1 MVRIGIIAS
10 RFGEAGTIDQAR
22 LVRHIQRLKDRGG
35 SVDCKFDPTQWELE
49 RSLADGDVDL
59 YLPLTMHSF
68 ESCDGETRRREYVI
82 QATLERHN
90 ARFVGSSGLV
100 QLLVR
105 DKAVVTRQSGIGF
118 ETKVLSRH
126 RIEHGLEPNWYGEF
140 AAPRVIVKPNDMTS
154 SIGIDADCVVELEDA
169 ADRALRLLREHPL
182 VENVL
187 IQPYFEQAREFTV
200 SVLGNVP
207 RPYSSVLEL
216 RSRHPAGRHE
226 LFTRNGKLIRPED
239 RDVQFVECD
248 DPDMRH
254 ALIFHSVRL
263 FDWFNMKDYARF
275 DYIYTDKPHLIDVNA
290 MPVLGRSFGL
300 ELARRF
306 EIDLDDLPTLVLSV
320 AARRYTAS
328 GRPTPVPESLL
339 NGISRITDEIA
350 GAALPVDAV
359 PESTIPSPF
368 QPLTQKFTMVDRVG
382 AETDV
387 LFFLKALVHLIK
399 PRFVLE
405 TGTYRGA
412 TAAAIGEAL
421 RATGAGRMVTL
432 ECDPHYAANS
442 RINLAGL
449 PVEVV
454 TASSLEYV
462 PDGPIDL
469 LFLDSTRPARV
480 HEFRRFKHL
489 LSSEAL
495 IVWHDSAPEHSVVHR
510 DIEDLVSAGD
520 LHAILLPSPRGL
532 TISKVRKPGRL

>member
-1 MVRIGIIAS
+1 MVRIAIIAS

-22 LVRHIQRLKDRGG
+22 LASQIQRLKDRGCA
-35 SVDCKFDPTQWELE
+35 VDCKFDPTQWELE
-49 RSLADGDVDL
+49 KSLADGDVDL
-59 YLPLTMHSF
+59 YLPLTMYAF
-68 ESCDGETRRREYVI
+68 ESHDGEPRRREYVI
-82 QATLERHN
+82 QATFERHDV
-90 ARFVGSSGLV
+90 RFVGSSALV

-118 ETKVLSRH
+118 ETKVLSRN
-126 RIEHGLEPNWYGEF
+126 RLEHGLEPHWYGEF
-140 AAPRVIVKPNDMTS
+140 AAKRVIVKPNDMTS

-169 ADRALRLLREHPL
+169 ADRALRLLHEHPL

-187 IQPYFEQAREFTV
+187 IQPYFERAREFTV
-200 SVLGNVP
+200 SLLGNVP
-207 RPYSSVLEL
+207 RPHASVLEL
-216 RSRHPAGRHE
+216 RSRHPAGLHE
-226 LFTRNGKLIRPED
+226 LFTRNEKLIQPED
-239 RDVQFVECD
+239 RDIQFAECD
-248 DPDMRH
+248 DPDIRH

-275 DYIYTDKPHLIDVNA
+275 DYIYTDQPHLIDVNA

-306 EIDLDDLPTLVLSV
+306 QIDLDDLAPLVLSA

-328 GRPTPVPESLL
+328 GRPTPMPPSLL
-339 NGISRITDEIA
+339 SGITKITDEINA
-350 GAALPVDAV
+350 TLPVDAV
-359 PESTIPSPF
+359 PESTVPSHF

-399 PRFVLE
+399 PQFVLE

-421 RATGAGRMVTL
+421 RAIGAGRMVTL
-432 ECDPHYAANS
+432 ECDPHYARNA
-442 RINLAGL
+442 RANLAGL

-454 TASSLEYV
+454 TASSLDYL

-480 HEFRRFKHL
+480 HEFRRFRHL

-495 IVWHDSAPEHSVVHR
+495 IVWHDSAPEHTVVNR
-510 DIEDLVSAGD
+510 DITDLVSTGD
-520 LHAILLPSPRGL
+520 LHAVLLPSPRGL
-532 TISKVRKPGRL
+532 TISKVRTLGRL

>member
-1 MVRIGIIAS
+1 MVRITVIAS
-10 RFGEAGTIDQAR
+10 RFSEAGTIDQAR
-22 LVRHIQRLKDRGG
+22 LVQHIQRLKDRGG
-35 SVDCKFDPTQWELE
+35 VVDCVYDPTQWELE
-49 RSLADGDVDL
+49 KSLADGDSDL

-68 ESCDGETRRREYVI
+68 ESRDGATRRREYVI

-118 ETKVLSRH
+118 ETKILSRR
-126 RIEHGLEPNWYGEF
+126 RIEHGLEPNWYGDF

-154 SIGIDADCVVELEDA
+154 SIGIDADCVVELENA
-169 ADRALRLLREHPL
+169 GDRALRLLREHPL
-182 VENVL
+182 VEDVV
-187 IQPYFEQAREFTV
+187 IQPYFERAREFTV

-207 RPYSSVLEL
+207 RPYASVLEL
-216 RSRHPAGRHE
+216 RSRHPAGHHE

-248 DPDMRH
+248 DPDIRH
-254 ALIFHSVRL
+254 ALIFHSLRL

-275 DYIYTDKPHLIDVNA
+275 DYIYADKPHLIDVNA

-306 EIDLDDLPTLVLSV
+306 EIDLDDLPPLVLSIAV
-320 AARRYTAS
+320 RRYSAS
-328 GRPTPVPESLL
+328 GRPTPVPESLFS
-339 NGISRITDEIA
+339 GISKIADEIA

-421 RATGAGRMVTL
+421 RAIGGRMVTL

-442 RINLAGL
+442 RRNLAGL

-454 TASSLEYV
+454 TASSLDYV

-480 HEFRRFKHL
+480 HEFRRFRHL
-489 LSSEAL
+489 LSNEAL
-495 IVWHDSAPEHSVVHR
+495 IVWHDSAPEHTVVYG
-510 DIEDLVSAGD
+510 DIDALVCAGD
-520 LHAILLPSPRGL
+520 LHAVLLPSPRGL
-532 TISKVRKPGRL
+532 TISKVRKPGQL

>member
-1 MVRIGIIAS
+1 MIRIGVIAS
-10 RFGEAGTIDQAR
+10 RFAEAGTIDNAR
-22 LVRHIQRLKDRGG
+22 LVRHIQRLNDRGV
-35 SVDCKFDPTQWELE
+35 SVRCEFDPTQWELE
-49 RSLADGDVDL
+49 RSLAEREVDL

-68 ESCDGETRRREYVI
+68 ECRDGETSRRDYVI
-82 QATLERHN
+82 QTTLERHD

-118 ETKVLSRH
+118 ETKVLSRRH
-126 RIEHGLEPNWYGEF
+126 LEHGVEPTWYGEF

-154 SIGIDADCVVELEDA
+154 SIGVDTDCVVDLKDA
-169 ADRALRLLREHPL
+169 AARALRLLREHPMVEDVL
-182 VENVL
+182 V
-187 IQPYFEQAREFTV
+187 QPYFEQAREFTV

-207 RPYSSVLEL
+207 RPYTSVLEL

-248 DPDMRH
+248 DPDIRH
-254 ALIFHSVRL
+254 ALMFHSIRL

-275 DYIYTDKPHLIDVNA
+275 DYIYTDKPYLIDVNA

-300 ELARRF
+300 ELAGRF
-306 EIDLDDLPTLVLSV
+306 GIDLDDLVPLVLSV

-328 GRPTPVPESLL
+328 GRPTSVPDTLL
-339 NGISRITDEIA
+339 SGISGIAEDITKA
-350 GAALPVDAV
+350 PLPVDAV

-399 PRFVLE
+399 PKFVLE

-421 RATGAGRMVTL
+421 RATGNGRMVTL
-432 ECDPHYAANS
+432 ECDPHYAAHSKANLS
-442 RINLAGL
+442 RL
-449 PVEVV
+449 PVEVI
-454 TASSLEYV
+454 TTSSLDYV

-469 LFLDSTRPARV
+469 LFLDSSRPARV
-480 HEFRRFKHL
+480 HEFRRFRHS

-495 IVWHDSAPEHSVVHR
+495 IVWHDSAPEHTVVHR
-510 DIEDLVSAGD
+510 DIEDLVSAGV
-520 LHAILLPSPRGL
+520 LHAVLLPSPRGL
-532 TISKVRKPGRL
+532 TVAKVRKPSGL

>member
-1 MVRIGIIAS
+1 MVRIGVIAS
-10 RFGEAGTIDQAR
+10 RFAEAGTIDQAR
-22 LVRHIQRLKDRGG
+22 LVRHIQRLKDRGV
-35 SVDCKFDPTQWELE
+35 SVVCEFDPTQWELE
-49 RSLADGDVDL
+49 KSLANGDVDL

-68 ESCDGETRRREYVI
+68 ERHDGETRRREYVI

-90 ARFVGSSGLV
+90 ARFVGSSALV

-118 ETKVLSRH
+118 ETKVLSRR
-126 RIEHGLEPNWYGEF
+126 RIEHGIEPNWYGEF

-154 SIGIDADCVVELEDA
+154 SIGIDADCVVDLEDA
-169 ADRALRLLREHPL
+169 ADRASRLVREHPL

-187 IQPYFEQAREFTV
+187 VQPYFEQAREFTV
-200 SVLGNVP
+200 SILGNVP
-207 RPYSSVLEL
+207 RPNASVLEL

-226 LFTRNGKLIRPED
+226 LFTRNGKLIQPED
-239 RDVQFVECD
+239 RDVQFAECD
-248 DPDMRH
+248 DPDIRH
-254 ALIFHSVRL
+254 ALVFHSVRL

-275 DYIYTDKPHLIDVNA
+275 DYIYTDRPHLIDVNA

-300 ELARRF
+300 ELVRRF
-306 EIDLDDLPTLVLSV
+306 GVDLDDLAPLVLSV

-328 GRPTPVPESLL
+328 GRPTPVPDTLL
-339 NGISRITDEIA
+339 NGISGIADEIA
-350 GAALPVDAV
+350 GAALPVDAL

-368 QPLTQKFTMVDRVG
+368 QPLTRKFTMVDRVG

-399 PRFVLE
+399 PSFVLE

-421 RATGAGRMVTL
+421 RATGNGRMVTL
-432 ECDPHYAANS
+432 ECDPYYAVHS
-442 RINLAGL
+442 RANLAGL

-454 TASSLEYV
+454 NASSLDYV

-480 HEFRRFKHL
+480 HEFRRFRHL
-489 LSSEAL
+489 LSREAL
-495 IVWHDSAPEHSVVHR
+495 IVWHDSAPEHTVVHR

-520 LHAILLPSPRGL
+520 IHAVLLPSPRGL
-532 TISKVRKPGRL
+532 TVSKVREPGRL